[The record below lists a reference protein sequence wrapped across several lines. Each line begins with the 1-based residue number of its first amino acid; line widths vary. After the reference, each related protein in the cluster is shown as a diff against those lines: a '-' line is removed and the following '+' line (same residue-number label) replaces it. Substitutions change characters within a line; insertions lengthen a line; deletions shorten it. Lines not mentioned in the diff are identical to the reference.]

1 MAIAGFNS
9 LVSVATGVSATYVP
23 VDGIKQFSV
32 GDSTDMFDITDY
44 VDSNLRRRLAGLRD
58 VNISLSGELE
68 TTNSGWVALKASY
81 DAGAIVYVMVMSSA
95 TNGYTYAMLSDS
107 FEVSA
112 GVDKT
117 VEVKCDLKHEGTVT
131 PIKFGNGF

>member
-32 GDSTDMFDITDY
+32 GDSVDMLSIEDFS
-44 VDSNLRRRLAGLRD
+44 DSNLRRRLAGLRD
-58 VNISLSGELE
+58 VTISISGELE
-68 TTNSGWVALKASY
+68 TTNSGWAMAKASY
-81 DAGAIVYVMVMSSA
+81 DAGAIVYVMVQSSA
-95 TNGYTYAMLSDS
+95 TNGYTYAMLADS

-117 VEVKCDLKHEGTVT
+117 VEVKVDLKHEGTVT